1 MLSVSDIVGSMNFSG
16 SQIYLLL
23 LYVWR
28 EDELQSGSRLRSFV
42 LLFVM
47 GKVCEP
53 KLTSHI
59 Y

>member
-23 LYVWR
+23 LCVWR

-42 LLFVM
+42 LLFVL
-47 GKVCEP
+47 GKVCD